1 MKGTREG
8 SSDEGDKG
16 RRKGEEVVMKEDK
29 GRKKGEEGD
38 KGRR

>member
-16 RRKGEEVVMKEDK
+16 RRKGEEVVMK
-29 GRKKGEEGD
+29 GTREEET
-38 KGRR
+38 GRRQ